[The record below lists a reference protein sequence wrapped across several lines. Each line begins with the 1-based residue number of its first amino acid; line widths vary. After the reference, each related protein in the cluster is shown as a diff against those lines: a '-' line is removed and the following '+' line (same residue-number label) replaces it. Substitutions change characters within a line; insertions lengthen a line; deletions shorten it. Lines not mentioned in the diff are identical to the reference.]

1 MTELE
6 HLRIWKNR
14 LHKVC
19 KIGYW
24 LLFLSMV
31 IYRFLNTTQLFE
43 DIDVLYAGENLGSS
57 LFRLLF
63 LQPQWLIV
71 VVTFGLYLTAEK
83 TAWKEMGMMLLFSIS
98 LLYAGHQVNA
108 DALISYLLLL
118 PGAHYVSFEKLI
130 RAYVA
135 VGIVLTV
142 GIIAGAFT
150 GTVDNLVWTLWDGR
164 TRASFGFI
172 YPTDFVAHVF
182 FLILAYWYVRGRKI
196 SYMEM
201 AAVLALAWLT
211 MKYCITRCSSALI
224 AVTAVVMLY
233 NRLFSGRLKLEKIV
247 LENMP
252 FLMALVTTGLGLLYS
267 SDKPI
272 FVQWNGW
279 LSGRLNLIKKG
290 ADLKGFHLWGS
301 NMQMIG
307 NGGKTSSPSR
317 YFYIDSAYMQLAL
330 LYGIILLAVVLILL
344 TIVCKKAVV
353 QEQWVLLWIVALAC
367 VHGVIEQHLIE
378 LEYFPFF
385 LAVFGTIVKE
395 EPTGEKKGFV
405 ERLHGKKE

>member
-6 HLRIWKNR
+6 HLQNWKNR
-14 LHKVC
+14 LHYVWKT
-19 KIGYW
+19 GYW

-43 DIDVLYAGENLGSS
+43 DIDLLYTGESAGSS

-71 VVTFGLYLTAEK
+71 VVTIGLYLTAEK
-83 TAWKEMGMMLLFSIS
+83 ITLKEMGMMLLFSIG
-98 LLYAGHQVNA
+98 LLYAGYQVNA

-118 PGAHYVSFEKLI
+118 PGARYVPFEKLI
-130 RAYVA
+130 RVYVA
-135 VGIVLTV
+135 VGMVLTV
-142 GIIAGAFT
+142 GIIAGALT

-164 TRASFGFI
+164 TRAAFGFI
-172 YPTDFVAHVF
+172 YSTDFVAHVF

-233 NRLFSGRLKLEKIV
+233 NRLFSKRLKLEKIV

-279 LSGRLNLIKKG
+279 LSDRLNLIKRG

-301 NMQMIG
+301 NIQMIG
-307 NGGKTSSPSR
+307 NGGKTSLPTR

-330 LYGIILLAVVLILL
+330 LYGVVLLAIVLILL

-385 LAVFGTIVKE
+385 LAVFGTIAKE
-395 EPTGEKKGFV
+395 EPTGEKKGLI